1 MSSIKYDISLLD
13 RNTRFPL
20 WQVKMR
26 DILIQMDL
34 HKALLGFEKMPAS
47 WDEEEKEMKDLKA
60 LSQIRLHLSN
70 DVLQDVLKEK
80 TAAALWLKLEQLL
93 MTKSLPNKLHLK
105 QRLFNLKMIEGGSLA
120 EHISTFKE
128 LVNNLENMDVKYED
142 EDLAL
147 FLLSSL
153 PEAYSN
159 FRDTIIYSRDTLV
172 LDEVFTALDSKEKMK
187 HITGSRD
194 ASAEGLQARGYKA
207 SDRGRYP
214 QPSSE
219 ANSKSEGRRKFCN
232 YCKKKGHEIED
243 CFKLRNKIAEK
254 DKLDGHN
261 QASASGES
269 DVAEVG
275 FVGELL

>member
-1 MSSIKYDISLLD
+1 
-13 RNTRFPL
+13 
-20 WQVKMR
+20 MR

-34 HKALLGFEKMPAS
+34 YKAFLGFEKMPAS
-47 WDEEEKEMKDLKA
+47 WTEEEKEMKDLKA

-70 DVLQDVLKEK
+70 D
-80 TAAALWLKLEQLL
+80 
-93 MTKSLPNKLHLK
+93 
-105 QRLFNLKMIEGGSLA
+105 
-120 EHISTFKE
+120 
-128 LVNNLENMDVKYED
+128 
-142 EDLAL
+142 
-147 FLLSSL
+147 
-153 PEAYSN
+153 
-159 FRDTIIYSRDTLV
+159 
-172 LDEVFTALDSKEKMK
+172 ALDSKEKMK

-207 SDRGRYP
+207 SGRGRYP

-232 YCKKKGHEIED
+232 YCQKKGHEIED